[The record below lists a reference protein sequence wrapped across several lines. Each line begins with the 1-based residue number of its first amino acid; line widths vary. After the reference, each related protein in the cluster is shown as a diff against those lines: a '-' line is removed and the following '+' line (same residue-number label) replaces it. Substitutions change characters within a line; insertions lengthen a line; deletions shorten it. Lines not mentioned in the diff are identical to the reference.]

1 MRLIDTVSGV
11 VLFPK
16 MQIAA
21 ARKIGEPVVPG
32 RQGDGCD
39 DIRPIP
45 AGGRDE
51 AVGLGLQC
59 SGAAVRTRGVIDA
72 EDQVAARRCY
82 IE

>member
-1 MRLIDTVSGV
+1 LIDTVSGV

-21 ARKIGEPVVPG
+21 ARKIGEPVVAG
-32 RQGDGCD
+32 RQGDGRH

-45 AGGRDE
+45 AGGRNE
-51 AVGLGLQC
+51 TVGPGFQC

-72 EDQVAARRCY
+72 EDQVAARPCH